1 MATTGIIAK
10 LEEMGNRSREE
21 IIAEILSTLM
31 EPQIKTMIMY
41 KSKLSYSQLKFYH
54 RLLLDKGLIR
64 EESGKWVI
72 TEKGISYLKAYDVI
86 CQLLKNQIEPAV
98 EQ

>member
-1 MATTGIIAK
+1 LLK
-10 LEEMGNRSREE
+10 EEIGNRSREE
-21 IIAEILSTLM
+21 IIAEILTTLL

-64 EESGKWVI
+64 EDSGKWVI
-72 TEKGISYLKAYDVI
+72 TEKGISYLRAYDVI
-86 CQLLKNQIEPAV
+86 HQLLNSTSAQQLAEPRIS
-98 EQ
+98 